1 MCNPLLAIHHLV
13 PDEIIFSWGIGHNC
27 SIKHTHTQRPPP
39 NRTVINVMVIDG
51 NKKSISHD
59 DPYLSQAKEI
69 FHRNL
74 L

>member
-13 PDEIIFSWGIGHNC
+13 PDEIIFFWGNGHNC
-27 SIKHTHTQRPPP
+27 SIKQTHTHTHHRI
-39 NRTVINVMVIDG
+39 VINVVVIDG
-51 NKKSISHD
+51 NNKSISHV